1 MARGGRTRYT
11 VLGVL
16 TLGPRSG
23 YDIKKFV
30 EESINYFWRE
40 SFGQI
45 YPALKQLASEGLVS
59 GEEAGSTE
67 GPNRVVYSITESGR
81 RELRT
86 WLREPHEPEVPRVEL
101 LLKLFFGPQVS
112 PDVNLEHIARER
124 DQVAESLAA
133 LEEIAAW
140 LREERSSTPG
150 FPYYMLTVRQGILSY
165 EARLAWCDDAA
176 RTIRNL
182 VPAKES
188 GL

>member
-1 MARGGRTRYT
+1 MARSGRTRYT

-23 YDIKKFV
+23 YDIKKFI
-30 EESINYFWRE
+30 EETTNYFWRE

-45 YPALKQLASEGLVS
+45 YPALKQLASEGRVS
-59 GEEAGSTE
+59 AEEAASTD
-67 GPNRVVYSITESGR
+67 GPNRIVYSITETGR
-81 RELRT
+81 RELQA
-86 WLREPHEPEVPRVEL
+86 WLREPHESEVPRVEL

-112 PDVNLEHIARER
+112 PEVNLAHIARER

-165 EARLAWCDDAA
+165 RARLEWCDEAEGMIRDA
-176 RTIRNL
+176 
-182 VPAKES
+182 
-188 GL
+188 G